1 MRQPKLPLWI
11 WRSHPGITRFVRES
25 ISEAASVTNFEGG
38 LHSNAQWKAAAWAA
52 ALQNLAD
59 TPMCR
64 VRSTIRA
71 FMKILA
77 LDFSTLRR
85 SAAVVDDN
93 GNVISSV
100 MQQAQRAGSPFP
112 LISEALGKIRP
123 DEIEAIAIGL
133 GPGSYTGIR
142 SSLAIAQGWN
152 LARNIPAGGVSSA
165 EAIAFAAV
173 EKGLRG
179 EVEVVI
185 DAQRN
190 ELYSAIYLLTSETF
204 SLIRP
209 LKIVGQPE
217 TKTLIGPEANRWSAE
232 AIIIEP
238 SAAAIGKLA
247 ARAKKFGPPENLEA
261 IYLREPSFVKAPA
274 IRHA

>member
-1 MRQPKLPLWI
+1 
-11 WRSHPGITRFVRES
+11 
-25 ISEAASVTNFEGG
+25 
-38 LHSNAQWKAAAWAA
+38 
-52 ALQNLAD
+52 
-59 TPMCR
+59 
-64 VRSTIRA
+64 
-71 FMKILA
+71 MKILA
-77 LDFSTLRR
+77 FDFSTLRR
-85 SAAVVDDN
+85 SAAVVDQN
-93 GNVISSV
+93 GNVISAV
-100 MQQAQRAGSPFP
+100 TQKPQRAGSPFP
-112 LISEALGKIRP
+112 LISETLGKLAS

-152 LARNIPAGGVSSA
+152 LARNTLAAGISSA

-173 EKGLRG
+173 EIGLRG

-190 ELYSAIYLLTSETF
+190 ELYSAIYNLTSESF

-209 LKIVGQPE
+209 LKIVGKPE
-217 TKTLIGPEANRWSAE
+217 TKRLIGPEANRWSAE

-238 SAAAIGKLA
+238 SAAAIGKLG
-247 ARAKKFGPPENLEA
+247 ARAKNFGPPEALEA
-261 IYLREPSFVKAPA
+261 IYLREPSFVTAPA

>member
-1 MRQPKLPLWI
+1 
-11 WRSHPGITRFVRES
+11 
-25 ISEAASVTNFEGG
+25 
-38 LHSNAQWKAAAWAA
+38 
-52 ALQNLAD
+52 
-59 TPMCR
+59 
-64 VRSTIRA
+64 
-71 FMKILA
+71 MKILA

-85 SAAVVDDN
+85 SAAIVDEN
-93 GNVISSV
+93 GNEISSST
-100 MQQAQRAGSPFP
+100 QQAQRAGSPFP
-112 LISEALGKIRP
+112 LISETLGVISP
-123 DEIEAIAIGL
+123 AEIDAIAIGL

-152 LARNIPAGGVSSA
+152 LARSIPAAGVSSA

-190 ELYSAIYLLTSETF
+190 ELYSAIYNLTSETF

-209 LKIVGQPE
+209 LKILAQPE
-217 TKTLIGPEANRWSAE
+217 TKKLIGPEANRWSE
-232 AIIIEP
+232 EGIIIEP
-238 SAAAIGKLA
+238 GAVAIGKLA
-247 ARAKKFGPPENLEA
+247 ARAKKFGPPETLEA

-274 IRHA
+274 VRHA